1 MTNLKNYSD
10 NELSLQ
16 VYNDELLYR
25 LRKDIDFL
33 MAFIDETFHYTEA
46 QRKILIDDLNNEEK

>member
-1 MTNLKNYSD
+1 MTNLRNYSD

-33 MAFIDETFHYTEA
+33 MALIDEEFHYTEA
-46 QRKILIDDLNNEEK
+46 QRKILIDDLNQEEK